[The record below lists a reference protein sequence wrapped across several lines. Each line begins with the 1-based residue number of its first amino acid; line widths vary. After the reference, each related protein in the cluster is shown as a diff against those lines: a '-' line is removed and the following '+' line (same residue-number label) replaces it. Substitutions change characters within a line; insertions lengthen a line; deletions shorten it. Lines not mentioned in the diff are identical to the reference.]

1 MQNNCSR
8 PSTITTGV
16 PQGSILGPLMFTVFF
31 NVFKESVKNS
41 EIIKYADDTVILYA
55 DKDAQNIEDALN
67 EDMNLIR
74 DYCYHN
80 ELLLNLKKG
89 KTEVMLLERRKGLE
103 KVEKPKYNV

>member
-1 MQNNCSR
+1 
-8 PSTITTGV
+8 
-16 PQGSILGPLMFTVFF
+16 MFIVFF
-31 NVFKESVKNS
+31 NDLKESVKNS
-41 EIIKYADDTVILYA
+41 EIIKYADDTAILYA

-89 KTEVMLLERRKGLE
+89 KTEVI
-103 KVEKPKYNV
+103 